1 MDFSTFFAA
10 FQHEDSIVLLVFMLL
25 SFLIGFVLA
34 WIMWGGRARR
44 AEQEVARLRKAHS
57 QLQDTL
63 TDLTE
68 QLELKDADLARAMR
82 EADEAR
88 EQLEA
93 LGLEKGELEA
103 ENLILRQRL
112 EKQQAT
118 IRSLE
123 QTLEDLNDQI
133 VGLKTKN
140 RQLTEQ
146 IEREEV
152 ASNLLAE
159 MQSSHQALINRLAE
173 LEHRFREL
181 DEKNR
186 ELSERLVQMV
196 GGDAL
201 PGAAAESAAVAP
213 EPVVADVPPEVAQ
226 ARQHVIQAVRE
237 KLPKV
242 AEGQQDDLTLIR
254 GIGPFI
260 ERKLNEL
267 GIFTYEQLA
276 ALDDELIEQLTV
288 AIEFFPGRIKRDD
301 WVGQARRLSTIKKEN
316 PGALSAEALF
326 PDNPE
331 DLTIIE
337 GIGPKIAG
345 LLKENGIRTW
355 EDLAAAPVER
365 LRHILEQAG
374 GIFRQHDPTT
384 WPMQAQLAVK
394 RNWSKLKEYQDYLVG
409 GKEPTGHEE

>member
-44 AEQEVARLRKAHS
+44 AEQEVARLRNELE
-57 QLQDTL
+57 QLQGKVA
-63 TDLTE
+63 DLTE

-88 EQLEA
+88 TQLEA

-103 ENLILRQRL
+103 ENLILRQKL

-173 LEHRFREL
+173 LETRFREL

-186 ELSERLVQMV
+186 ELSERLVQML
-196 GGDAL
+196 GSAQPL
-201 PGAAAESAAVAP
+201 GAAVEPTPIA
-213 EPVVADVPPEVAQ
+213 EPVVADMPPEVAQ
-226 ARQHVIQAVRE
+226 ARQHVIEAVRE

-242 AEGQQDDLTLIR
+242 EEGQQDDLTLIR

-267 GIFTYEQLA
+267 GIFTYEQVA

-301 WVGQARRLSTIKKEN
+301 WVGQARRLATIKKEN

-337 GIGPKIAG
+337 GIGPKIAE

-365 LRHILEQAG
+365 LRHILEEAG
-374 GIFRQHDPTT
+374 GIFKQHDPAT

-394 RNWSKLKEYQDYLVG
+394 RDWSKLKEYQDYLVG
-409 GKEPTGHEE
+409 GKEPTA

>member
-44 AEQEVARLRKAHS
+44 AEQEVERLRKEHS
-57 QLQDTL
+57 QLQGTL
-63 TDLTE
+63 ADLTE

-103 ENLILRQRL
+103 ENLILRQKL

-123 QTLEDLNDQI
+123 QTLEDLNNQI

-159 MQSSHQALINRLAE
+159 MQSSHQALLNRLAE
-173 LEHRFREL
+173 LENRFREL

-186 ELSERLVQMV
+186 ELSERLVQMA
-196 GGDAL
+196 GGSPL
-201 PGAAAESAAVAP
+201 LGAAAEPLTIIP
-213 EPVVADVPPEVAQ
+213 EPVVADVSPEVAQ

-267 GIFTYEQLA
+267 GIFTYEQVA
-276 ALDDELIEQLTV
+276 ALDDELIERLTL

-301 WVGQARRLSTIKKEN
+301 WVGQAQRLSTIKKEN

-337 GIGPKIAG
+337 GIGPKIAE
-345 LLKENGIRTW
+345 LLKEHGIRTW

-374 GIFRQHDPTT
+374 GIFKQHDPTT

-394 RNWSKLKEYQDYLVG
+394 RDWSKLKEYQDYLVG
-409 GKEPTGHEE
+409 GKEPTS